1 MPVKIKGYR
10 EALQADYE
18 LLWYRVQGVLGQGTF
33 GITYLCEDL
42 NTGSLVAVKEYLP
55 PQVARREADQCLQPL
70 SDALADDYARGL
82 ARFIAEAENL
92 DRFRHPNIVRVVDIF
107 EANNTAYLTMNYE
120 RGESLQSALARRGT
134 LSEGELRK
142 LLFPL
147 LEGLETMHQKG
158 FVHRDIKPSN
168 LFVRADGT
176 AVILDFG
183 SARQLIVSEPQTV
196 TNLVSPGYAPIEQ
209 YSSSGDN
216 QGPWTD
222 IYGLG
227 ATLYRAA
234 TGVIPQ
240 SAIARAEAIVHGAP
254 DPFLRAVGH
263 ANGKYSTTFLRAIDQ
278 ALEFKA
284 GDRPQSI
291 DVWRCAFEA
300 YGPAEDLPG
309 LAQATAVDESPT
321 APTEPDTLPAELL
334 LMTDAVAF
342 APERQQ
348 DVHPP
353 GATAAPYQW
362 RQRRAA
368 IELLRAAAVILAGI
382 GSIWLLAPTP
392 IDHAAALASLTSQ
405 TSPSSK
411 PPPTV
416 RPSSP
421 AALNVDPTVVEQ
433 PLPDEINGDL
443 LPVFAQPGPAKPR
456 PAQPK
461 NATKTEAGPSVA
473 TLLALAGN
481 DVAAY
486 RLTTPQDNNALAKY
500 RQVLQVEPRNQEAIH
515 GLRAIVAKYVD
526 IAYRE
531 ISRNHLD
538 EAALYLYRAAGIAP
552 KDPSV
557 RQARDLYVMRKLAQ
571 ARAGSAARRRLTQID
586 RSAGPR
592 NRVTAQPGER
602 FEDSRRRGEPDL

>member
-1 MPVKIKGYR
+1 MPEKIKEYR
-10 EALQADYE
+10 EALQAGYE

-70 SDALADDYARGL
+70 SDALADDYTHGL

-92 DRFRHPNIVRVVDIF
+92 DQFRHPNIVRVVDIF

-183 SARQLIVSEPQTV
+183 SARQLIVSDPQTV

-291 DVWRCAFEA
+291 DAWRSTFKA

-309 LAQATAVDESPT
+309 LAQATAVNESPT
-321 APTEPDTLPAELL
+321 ASSEPETLPSELLL
-334 LMTDAVAF
+334 LMTDAVAI

-348 DVHPP
+348 NAHHPGFS
-353 GATAAPYQW
+353 GAFYQW
-362 RQRRAA
+362 QQRRAA
-368 IELLRAAAVILAGI
+368 IELLRVAAVILAGI

-392 IDHAAALASLTSQ
+392 IDQAPALASLTSS

-411 PPPTV
+411 PPPAV
-416 RPSSP
+416 KPSAL

-433 PLPDEINGDL
+433 PLPDEINADL
-443 LPVFAQPGPAKPR
+443 LQVFPQPGAAKSR

-461 NATKTEAGPSVA
+461 NVTKTEAGPSA
-473 TLLALAGN
+473 AKLLARARN

-500 RQVLQVEPRNQEAIH
+500 RQVLQAEPRNQEAVR
-515 GLRAIVAKYVD
+515 GVRAIVAKYVD
-526 IAYRE
+526 MAYRE
-531 ISRNHLD
+531 ISLNHLD
-538 EAALYLYRAAGIAP
+538 QAALYLHRAAGIAP
-552 KDPSV
+552 KAPSV
-557 RQARDLYVMRKLAQ
+557 RKARDLYVMRKIEQ
-571 ARAGSAARRRLTQID
+571 ARAASPARRRRGL
-586 RSAGPR
+586 A
-592 NRVTAQPGER
+592 AYGE
-602 FEDSRRRGEPDL
+602 

>member
-1 MPVKIKGYR
+1 MPVKAKGYR
-10 EALQADYE
+10 EALHAGYE

-42 NTGSLVAVKEYLP
+42 NTDSLVAVKEYLP

-70 SDALADDYARGL
+70 SDALADDFARGL

-107 EANNTAYLTMNYE
+107 EANNTAYLIMHYE
-120 RGESLQSALARRGT
+120 LGESLQSALAHRGT

-168 LFVRADGT
+168 LFIRANGT

-183 SARQLIVSEPQTV
+183 SARQLIVSDPQTV

-284 GDRPQSI
+284 GDRPQDI
-291 DVWRCAFEA
+291 DAWRCAFEA
-300 YGPAEDLPG
+300 YGPAEVLPV
-309 LAQATAVDESPT
+309 LARARAEDESPT
-321 APTEPDTLPAELL
+321 VPAEPDTLPSELR
-334 LMTDAVAF
+334 LMTDAVAWL
-342 APERQQ
+342 PERQQ
-348 DVHPP
+348 KTHPP
-353 GATAAPYQW
+353 GATGALYQW

-368 IELLRAAAVILAGI
+368 IEFLQSAAVILAGI

-392 IDHAAALASLTSQ
+392 SDHAPALASLTSQ
-405 TSPSSK
+405 TSPSSI

-416 RPSSP
+416 RPSSL
-421 AALNVDPTVVEQ
+421 AALDVDPTVVEQ
-433 PLPDEINGDL
+433 PLPDEINAESL
-443 LPVFAQPGPAKPR
+443 QVLAQPGPAKPR

-461 NATKTEAGPSVA
+461 NATAAAPSVA
-473 TLLALAGN
+473 TLLARAGD

-486 RLTTPQDNNALAKY
+486 RLTTPQGNNALARY
-500 RQVLQVEPRNQEAIH
+500 RQVLQLEPQNQEAVR

-526 IAYRE
+526 MAQRE
-531 ISRNHLD
+531 ISRNRYD

-552 KDPSV
+552 KDPDV
-557 RQARDLYVMRKLAQ
+557 RQALDLYVSRKISK
-571 ARAGSAARRRLTQID
+571 ARAGSPARRRLTQIPQ
-586 RSAGPR
+586 RGPAEQQYR
-592 NRVTAQPGER
+592 ATGRAIR
-602 FEDSRRRGEPDL
+602 

>member
-10 EALQADYE
+10 EGLQAGYE

-42 NTGSLVAVKEYLP
+42 NTGGLVAVKEYLP
-55 PQVARREADQCLQPL
+55 PQAARREADQCLQPL

-107 EANNTAYLTMNYE
+107 EANNTAYLIMNYE

-168 LFVRADGT
+168 LFVRANGT

-183 SARQLIVSEPQTV
+183 SARLLIVSDPQTV

-254 DPFLRAVGH
+254 DPFLRAAGH

-291 DVWRCAFEA
+291 DAWRCAFEA

-309 LAQATAVDESPT
+309 LPQSRAVDESPT
-321 APTEPDTLPAELL
+321 APTEPETLPLELPL
-334 LMTDAVAF
+334 KTDAMAWL
-342 APERQQ
+342 PERQQ
-348 DVHPP
+348 NAHPP
-353 GATAAPYQW
+353 GAIGALYRW
-362 RQRRAA
+362 RQRRTA
-368 IELLRAAAVILAGI
+368 IEFLRAAAVILAGI

-392 IDHAAALASLTSQ
+392 IDQAPALASLTSQ
-405 TSPSSK
+405 TSLPSQ
-411 PPPTV
+411 PPATV

-421 AALNVDPTVVEQ
+421 AALNVDPAVVEQ
-433 PLPDEINGDL
+433 PLPDEINADL
-443 LPVFAQPGPAKPR
+443 LRVFPVPGPINTP
-456 PAQPK
+456 PAQPQSGT
-461 NATKTEAGPSVA
+461 AAEPPVA
-473 TLLALAGN
+473 TLLALAEK
-481 DVAAY
+481 DVTAY
-486 RLTTPQDNNALAKY
+486 RLTTPQGNNALERY
-500 RQVLQVEPRNQEAIH
+500 RQVLQVAPRNQEAVR
-515 GLRAIVAKYVD
+515 GLQAIVAKYVEM
-526 IAYRE
+526 AYRK
-531 ISRNHLD
+531 ISRNHYD
-538 EAALYLYRAAGIAP
+538 EAALYLYRAAAIAP

-557 RQARDLYVMRKLAQ
+557 RQARDLYVKRKMAK
-571 ARAGSAARRRLTQID
+571 ARAGSPARRGRTQIE
-586 RSAGPR
+586 RGAGPR
-592 NRVTAQPGER
+592 NTGQPSAR
-602 FEDSRRRGEPDL
+602 FEDSRRRTRGEPSP

>member
-10 EALQADYE
+10 EALQAGYE
-18 LLWYRVQGVLGQGTF
+18 LLWYRVQEVLGQGTF

-42 NTGSLVAVKEYLP
+42 NTDGLVAVKEYLP
-55 PQVARREADQCLQPL
+55 PQVARREADQYLQPL

-107 EANNTAYLTMNYE
+107 EANNTAYLIMHYE

-147 LEGLETMHQKG
+147 LEGLEAMHQKG

-168 LFVRADGT
+168 LFVRANGT

-183 SARQLIVSEPQTV
+183 SARQLIVSDPQTV

-234 TGVIPQ
+234 TGDIPQ

-263 ANGKYSTTFLRAIDQ
+263 ANSKYSTTFLRAIDQ

-291 DVWRCAFEA
+291 DAWRCAFET
-300 YGPAEDLPG
+300 YGPAKVLPG
-309 LAQATAVDESPT
+309 LAQSRAVDESPT
-321 APTEPDTLPAELL
+321 VPTEPETLPLELP
-334 LMTDAVAF
+334 LMTDAMAWL
-342 APERQQ
+342 PERQQ
-348 DVHPP
+348 NAHPP
-353 GATAAPYQW
+353 GATGAPHQ
-362 RQRRAA
+362 RQQRRTA
-368 IELLRAAAVILAGI
+368 IEVLRAAAVILAGI

-392 IDHAAALASLTSQ
+392 IDQAPALASSASR
-405 TSPSSK
+405 TSPPSQ

-416 RPSSP
+416 RASSL

-433 PLPDEINGDL
+433 PLPDEINADL
-443 LPVFAQPGPAKPR
+443 SRGFPVPGPIDAR

-461 NATKTEAGPSVA
+461 NATKAGPSVA
-473 TLLALAGN
+473 KLLALAGD

-500 RQVLQVEPRNQEAIH
+500 RQVLRVEPQNQKAIR

-526 IAYRE
+526 MAYRQ
-531 ISRNHLD
+531 IRRNHLD
-538 EAALYLYRAAGIAP
+538 EAALYLHRAAGIAP

-557 RQARDLYVMRKLAQ
+557 RQARNLYVKRKIAK
-571 ARAGSAARRRLTQID
+571 ARAGSPARRGLTQIE
-586 RSAGPR
+586 RGAGPR
-592 NRVTAQPGER
+592 NTGQPGAR
-602 FEDSRRRGEPDL
+602 FEDLRRRAKPAP

>member
-10 EALQADYE
+10 EALQAGYE

-42 NTGSLVAVKEYLP
+42 NIGGLVAVKEYLP

-70 SDALADDYARGL
+70 SDALTDDYARGL

-92 DRFRHPNIVRVVDIF
+92 DRFRHPNIVRVADIF
-107 EANNTAYLTMNYE
+107 EANNTAYLIMHYE

-183 SARQLIVSEPQTV
+183 SARQLIVSDPQTV

-227 ATLYRAA
+227 ATLFRAA

-240 SAIARAEAIVHGAP
+240 PAIARAEAIVHGAP

-263 ANGKYSTTFLRAIDQ
+263 AKGKYSTTFLRAIDQ

-291 DVWRCAFEA
+291 DAWRCTFED
-300 YGPAEDLPG
+300 YGPTEDLPG
-309 LAQATAVDESPT
+309 LAQSRAVDESPT
-321 APTEPDTLPAELL
+321 VPTEPDTLPSELR
-334 LMTDAVAF
+334 LMTDAMAWL
-342 APERQQ
+342 PERQQ
-348 DVHPP
+348 HAHPP
-353 GATAAPYQW
+353 GATGAPYQW
-362 RQRRAA
+362 RQRRTA
-368 IELLRAAAVILAGI
+368 IEFLRAAAVILAAI

-392 IDHAAALASLTSQ
+392 IDQAPALASLTSP
-405 TSPSSK
+405 TSPSSQ

-416 RPSSP
+416 RPSSL
-421 AALNVDPTVVEQ
+421 ATLKVDPTAVEQ
-433 PLPDEINGDL
+433 PLPDEINADL
-443 LPVFAQPGPAKPR
+443 LQVFAQPINAR
-456 PAQPK
+456 PARPK
-461 NATKTEAGPSVA
+461 SGTEAEPSVA

-486 RLTTPQDNNALAKY
+486 RLTTPQGNNALARY
-500 RQVLQVEPRNQEAIH
+500 RQVLRVEPENQEAVR
-515 GLRAIVAKYVD
+515 GLRAIVAKYVEM
-526 IAYRE
+526 AYRE
-531 ISRNHLD
+531 ISRNHNA
-538 EAALYLYRAAGIAP
+538 EAALYLYRAADIAP
-552 KDPSV
+552 KAPNV
-557 RQARDLYVMRKLAQ
+557 RQARKLLYVVRKNAK
-571 ARAGSAARRRLTQID
+571 ARIDSPARRRLTHID
-586 RSAGPR
+586 RSAGSR
-592 NRVTAQPGER
+592 NTGQPGAR
-602 FEDSRRRGEPDL
+602 FEDLRRHMGGEPGP

>member
-1 MPVKIKGYR
+1 MHVKIKEYR
-10 EALQADYE
+10 EALQVGYE
-18 LLWYRVQGVLGQGTF
+18 LLWYRVQDVLGQGTF

-70 SDALADDYARGL
+70 SDALADDYAQGL

-134 LSEGELRK
+134 LSEGELLK

-168 LFVRADGT
+168 LFVRANGT

-183 SARQLIVSEPQTV
+183 SARQLIVSDPQTV

-240 SAIARAEAIVHGAP
+240 SAIARAEAIVHGAS
-254 DPFLRAVGH
+254 DPFLRAVGN
-263 ANGKYSTTFLRAIDQ
+263 ANGKYSTQFLRAVDQ

-291 DVWRCAFEA
+291 DAWRCAFDA
-300 YGPAEDLPG
+300 YVPAEDLPC

-321 APTEPDTLPAELL
+321 DPTEPDTLPSELQ
-334 LMTDAVAF
+334 LMTDAVAL

-348 DVHPP
+348 NAHPP
-353 GATAAPYQW
+353 GVAGALYQW
-362 RQRRAA
+362 RQQRAA
-368 IELLRAAAVILAGI
+368 IEFLRAVPVILAGI

-392 IDHAAALASLTSQ
+392 IDHAPTLASLTSS

-411 PPPTV
+411 PPHTV
-416 RPSSP
+416 RPSSL
-421 AALNVDPTVVEQ
+421 AALNVDPTVVEE
-433 PLPDEINGDL
+433 PLHDEINADL
-443 LPVFAQPGPAKPR
+443 LQVLAKPGPAKPR

-473 TLLALAGN
+473 TLLARAGN

-500 RQVLQVEPRNQEAIH
+500 RQVLQVEPRNQAAIR

-526 IAYRE
+526 MAYRK
-531 ISRNHLD
+531 ISGNHLD

-557 RQARDLYVMRKLAQ
+557 VQARDLYVKRKLAK
-571 ARAGSAARRRLTQID
+571 ARAGSAGLPA
-586 RSAGPR
+586 
-592 NRVTAQPGER
+592 NRTR
-602 FEDSRRRGEPDL
+602 DSKTRGGVSG

>member
-1 MPVKIKGYR
+1 MPVKVKGYR
-10 EALQADYE
+10 EALQTGYE

-33 GITYLCEDL
+33 GITYVCEDL
-42 NTGSLVAVKEYLP
+42 NTGRLVAVKEYLP
-55 PQVARREADQCLQPL
+55 PQVARREADHCLQPL

-92 DRFRHPNIVRVVDIF
+92 DRFRHPHIVRVVDIF
-107 EANNTAYLTMNYE
+107 EANNTAYLIMHYE
-120 RGESLQSALARRGT
+120 HGESLQSALARRGT

-147 LEGLETMHQKG
+147 LEGLQTMHQKG

-183 SARQLIVSEPQTV
+183 SARQLIVSDPQTV

-209 YSSSGDN
+209 YSSSGGN

-240 SAIARAEAIVHGAP
+240 PAMARAEAIVHGGP

-263 ANGKYSTTFLRAIDQ
+263 ANGKYSIPFLRAIDQ

-284 GDRPQSI
+284 GDRPQSV
-291 DVWRCAFEA
+291 DAWRCAFEA
-300 YGPAEDLPG
+300 CDPAEDLPG
-309 LAQATAVDESPT
+309 LAKSTAMDESPT
-321 APTEPDTLPAELL
+321 VPTEPDTLPSELR
-334 LMTDAVAF
+334 LMPDAMPLA
-342 APERQQ
+342 ERQQ
-348 DVHPP
+348 NAHPP
-353 GATAAPYQW
+353 GASGALYRW
-362 RQRRAA
+362 RRRRTA
-368 IELLRAAAVILAGI
+368 IEFLRAAAVILAGI

-392 IDHAAALASLTSQ
+392 IDQAPALASLTSQ
-405 TSPSSK
+405 TSHPSQSPATVKPSS
-411 PPPTV
+411 
-416 RPSSP
+416 R
-421 AALNVDPTVVEQ
+421 AALNVDPTAVEQ
-433 PLPDEINGDL
+433 PLPDEINADL
-443 LPVFAQPGPAKPR
+443 LQVLAQPGARNAR
-456 PAQPK
+456 PAQPN
-461 NATKTEAGPSVA
+461 NATEAGPSVA

-486 RLTTPQDNNALAKY
+486 RLTTPQGNNALARY
-500 RQVLQVEPRNQEAIH
+500 REVLQVDPENQEAVR
-515 GLRAIVAKYVD
+515 GLRALVAKYVEM
-526 IAYRE
+526 AYRQ
-531 ISRNHLD
+531 ISRNHYA
-538 EAALYLYRAAGIAP
+538 EAALYIYRASDIAP
-552 KDPSV
+552 NAPSI
-557 RQARDLYVMRKLAQ
+557 RQARDLLDAARKIEK
-571 ARAGSAARRRLTQID
+571 ARGGSPARRRLTQID
-586 RSAGPR
+586 RGAGPR
-592 NRVTAQPGER
+592 NTGQPDAR

>member
-1 MPVKIKGYR
+1 MHVKIKGYR
-10 EALQADYE
+10 EALQAGYE
-18 LLWYRVQGVLGQGTF
+18 LLWYRVQEVLGQGTF

-42 NTGSLVAVKEYLP
+42 STGGLVAVKEYLP

-107 EANNTAYLTMNYE
+107 EANDTAYLIMHYE

-142 LLFPL
+142 LLFPV

-168 LFVRADGT
+168 LFVRANGT

-183 SARQLIVSEPQTV
+183 SARQLIVSDPQTV

-291 DVWRCAFEA
+291 DAWRCTFEA
-300 YGPAEDLPG
+300 YGPAEDLPDV
-309 LAQATAVDESPT
+309 AQSRAVDESPT
-321 APTEPDTLPAELL
+321 VPTDPDTLPSELQ
-334 LMTDAVAF
+334 LMTDAMAWL
-342 APERQQ
+342 PERQQ
-348 DVHPP
+348 NAHPLSVT
-353 GATAAPYQW
+353 GALYQW

-368 IELLRAAAVILAGI
+368 IEFLRAAAVILAGI
-382 GSIWLLAPTP
+382 GSIWMLAPTP
-392 IDHAAALASLTSQ
+392 LDQAPALASLTSP
-405 TSPSSK
+405 TSPSSQ
-411 PPPTV
+411 PPPIV
-416 RPSSP
+416 RPSSL
-421 AALNVDPTVVEQ
+421 AALNVDPTAVEQ
-433 PLPDEINGDL
+433 PLPDKINADL
-443 LPVFAQPGPAKPR
+443 LQVFPVPRPINAR

-461 NATKTEAGPSVA
+461 SRTEAEPSVA
-473 TLLALAGN
+473 TLLARAGD

-486 RLTTPQDNNALAKY
+486 RLTTPQGNNALERY
-500 RQVLQVEPRNQEAIH
+500 RQVLRVEPQNQEAVR

-526 IAYRE
+526 MAYRE
-531 ISRNHLD
+531 ISRNHYD
-538 EAALYLYRAAGIAP
+538 EAALYLYRAAHIAP
-552 KDPSV
+552 NAPSV
-557 RQARDLYVMRKLAQ
+557 RQARDLYVARKLAK
-571 ARAGSAARRRLTQID
+571 ARAGSPARRRLTQID

-592 NRVTAQPGER
+592 NTGQPGGR